1 MSEHPGGPSQHPR
14 QHPPMPEDADEQER
28 MDPGQQF
35 PVENQPAPP
44 EDKAAEQ
51 GTRKGKKK

>member
-1 MSEHPGGPSQHPR
+1 
-14 QHPPMPEDADEQER
+14 MPEDADEQER